1 MKKSEIVE
9 LVKEVIT
16 EVKEEKK
23 LNLILE
29 GVTKEDINAVHESE
43 KPLVNEAVVSII
55 VGAVLAAPKLME
67 YLGQVVKFIVKIF
80 RKLFKGGGESEE
92 GENTVS
98 NWIEKN
104 GHTLHKKYIKIVMKV
119 VKLFGVAKTVWKEK
133 QSGKVDIKKL
143 KLTAEVLLNVAIAIA
158 GASAIGGA
166 VSAFSSGSPIIGAIE
181 SGLGGIKGVELA
193 AAVKS
198 IGPKLVGV

>member
-1 MKKSEIVE
+1 MKKSQLQE

-43 KPLVNEAVVSII
+43 KSLVNEAVVSII

-67 YLGQVVKFIVKIF
+67 YLAQVVKFIVKIF

-104 GHTLHKKYIKIVMKV
+104 GHTLHKKYIKIVMRV
-119 VKLFGVAKTVWKEK
+119 VKLFGVAKTVWKDK

-166 VSAFSSGSPIIGAIE
+166 VSAFNSGSPIVAAIE
-181 SGLGGIKGVELA
+181 SGLGGVKGVELA

>member
-1 MKKSEIVE
+1 MKKSEFVE
-9 LVKEVIT
+9 LIKEVIT
-16 EVKEEKK
+16 EVKEERK

-55 VGAVLAAPKLME
+55 VGAVLAAPKIME
-67 YLGQVVKFIVKIF
+67 YLAQVVKFIVKIF

-92 GENTVS
+92 GENKVS
-98 NWIEKN
+98 NWIKEN
-104 GHTLHKKYIKIVMKV
+104 GHSLHSKYIKIVMKV
-119 VKLFGVAKTVWKEK
+119 VKLFGVAKTVWKDK
-133 QSGKVDIKKL
+133 QSGQVDEKKL

-158 GASAIGGA
+158 GANAIGGA

-181 SGLGGIKGVELA
+181 TGLGGIQGVELA

>member
-1 MKKSEIVE
+1 MKKSEFAE

-16 EVKEEKK
+16 EVKEERK

-29 GVTKEDINAVHESE
+29 GVTKKDINAVHESE

-55 VGAVLAAPKLME
+55 VEAVLAAPKLME
-67 YLGQVVKFIVKIF
+67 YLAQVVKFIVKIF

-104 GHTLHKKYIKIVMKV
+104 GHTLHKKYIKIVMRV
-119 VKLFGVAKTVWKEK
+119 VKLFGVAKTVWKDK

-158 GASAIGGA
+158 GANAIGGA

-181 SGLGGIKGVELA
+181 TSLGGIKGVELA

>member
-67 YLGQVVKFIVKIF
+67 YLAQVVKFIVKIF

-119 VKLFGVAKTVWKEK
+119 VKLFGVAKTVWKDK
-133 QSGKVDIKKL
+133 QSGKVDVKKL

>member
-1 MKKSEIVE
+1 MKKSEIVK
-9 LVKEVIT
+9 LIKEVIT
-16 EVKEEKK
+16 EVKEERK

-55 VGAVLAAPKLME
+55 IGAVLAAPKLME
-67 YLGQVVKFIVKIF
+67 YLAQVVKFVVRIF
-80 RKLFKGGGESEE
+80 KPFTNKDGNFED
-92 GENTVS
+92 GENKVS
-98 NWIEKN
+98 SWIEKN
-104 GHTLHKKYIKIVMKV
+104 GHTLHSKYIKIVMKV
-119 VKLFGVAKTVWKEK
+119 VKLFGVAKNVWKDK
-133 QSGKVDIKKL
+133 QSGEVDEKKL

-166 VSAFSSGSPIIGAIE
+166 VSAFNAGSPIIGAIE
-181 SGLGGIKGVELA
+181 SGLGGVKGVELA

>member
-1 MKKSEIVE
+1 MKKSQLKE

-67 YLGQVVKFIVKIF
+67 YLAEVVKFIVKIF
-80 RKLFKGGGESEE
+80 RKLFKGGGKSEE

-119 VKLFGVAKTVWKEK
+119 VKLFGVAKTVWKDK

-166 VSAFSSGSPIIGAIE
+166 VSAFNSGSPIVAAIE
-181 SGLGGIKGVELA
+181 TGLGGVKGVELA

>member
-1 MKKSEIVE
+1 MKKSEFVE
-9 LVKEVIT
+9 LIKEVIT
-16 EVKEEKK
+16 EVKEERK

-55 VGAVLAAPKLME
+55 IGAVLAAPKLME
-67 YLGQVVKFIVKIF
+67 YLAQVVKFVVRIF
-80 RKLFKGGGESEE
+80 KPFTNKDGNFED
-92 GENTVS
+92 GENKVS
-98 NWIEKN
+98 SWIEKN
-104 GHTLHKKYIKIVMKV
+104 GHTLHSKYIKIVMKV
-119 VKLFGVAKTVWKEK
+119 VKLFGVAKTVWKDK
-133 QSGKVDIKKL
+133 QSGEVDEKKL

-166 VSAFSSGSPIIGAIE
+166 VSAFNAGSPIIGAIE
-181 SGLGGIKGVELA
+181 SGLGGVKGVELA

>member
-1 MKKSEIVE
+1 MKKSQLQE
-9 LVKEVIT
+9 LIKEVLS
-16 EVKEEKK
+16 EYKEEKQ

-29 GVTKEDINAVHESE
+29 GVTKKDIDAVHESE

-67 YLGQVVKFIVKIF
+67 YLAQVVKFIVKIF
-80 RKLFKGGGESEE
+80 RKLFKGGGKSEE

-104 GHTLHKKYIKIVMKV
+104 GHTLHKKYIKIVMRV
-119 VKLFGVAKTVWKEK
+119 VKLFGVAKTVWKDK

-166 VSAFSSGSPIIGAIE
+166 VSAFNSGSPIVAAIE
-181 SGLGGIKGVELA
+181 SGLGGVKGVELA

>member
-1 MKKSEIVE
+1 MKKSEFVKLI
-9 LVKEVIT
+9 KEVIT
-16 EVKEEKK
+16 EVKEERK

-29 GVTKEDINAVHESE
+29 GVTKEDINAVQESE

-55 VGAVLAAPKLME
+55 IGAVLAAPKLME
-67 YLGQVVKFIVKIF
+67 YLAQVVKFVVRIF
-80 RKLFKGGGESEE
+80 KPFTNKDGNFED
-92 GENTVS
+92 GENKVS
-98 NWIEKN
+98 SWIEKN
-104 GHTLHKKYIKIVMKV
+104 GHTLHSKYIKIVMKV
-119 VKLFGVAKTVWKEK
+119 VKLFGVAKTVWKDK
-133 QSGKVDIKKL
+133 QSGEVDEKKL

-166 VSAFSSGSPIIGAIE
+166 VSAFNAGSPIIGAIE
-181 SGLGGIKGVELA
+181 SGLGGVKGVELA

>member
-67 YLGQVVKFIVKIF
+67 YLAQVVKFIVKIF

-119 VKLFGVAKTVWKEK
+119 VKLFGVAKTVWKDK

>member
-119 VKLFGVAKTVWKEK
+119 VKLFGVAKTVWKDK

>member
-1 MKKSEIVE
+1 MKKSEFAE

-16 EVKEEKK
+16 EVKEERK

-29 GVTKEDINAVHESE
+29 GVTKKDINAVHESE

-67 YLGQVVKFIVKIF
+67 YLAQVVKFIVKIF

-104 GHTLHKKYIKIVMKV
+104 GHTLHKKYIKIVMRV
-119 VKLFGVAKTVWKEK
+119 VKLFGVAKTVWKDK

-158 GASAIGGA
+158 GANAIGGA

-181 SGLGGIKGVELA
+181 TSLGGIKGVELA

>member
-1 MKKSEIVE
+1 MKKSQLQE
-9 LVKEVIT
+9 LVREVIT
-16 EVKEEKK
+16 EVKEERK

-29 GVTKEDINAVHESE
+29 GVTKEDINAVQESE

-55 VGAVLAAPKLME
+55 IGAVLAAPKLME
-67 YLGQVVKFIVKIF
+67 YLAQVVKFVVRIF
-80 RKLFKGGGESEE
+80 KPFTNKDGNFED
-92 GENTVS
+92 GENKVS
-98 NWIEKN
+98 SWIEKN
-104 GHTLHKKYIKIVMKV
+104 GHTLHSKYIKIVMKV
-119 VKLFGVAKTVWKEK
+119 VKLFGVAKTVWKDK
-133 QSGKVDIKKL
+133 QSGEVDEKKL

-166 VSAFSSGSPIIGAIE
+166 VSAFNAGSPIIGAIE
-181 SGLGGIKGVELA
+181 SGLGGVKGVELA

>member
-1 MKKSEIVE
+1 MKKSEIVS
-9 LVKEVIT
+9 LIKEVIT

-29 GVTKEDINAVHESE
+29 GVTKKDINAVHESE

-67 YLGQVVKFIVKIF
+67 YLAQVVKFIVKIF

-92 GENTVS
+92 GENKVS

-104 GHTLHKKYIKIVMKV
+104 GHSLHSKYIKIVIKV
-119 VKLFGVAKTVWKEK
+119 VKLFGVAKTVWKDK
-133 QSGKVDIKKL
+133 QSGKIDEKKL

-158 GASAIGGA
+158 GANAIGGA

-181 SGLGGIKGVELA
+181 TGLGGIKGVELA